1 MKTVRYLGPSPEN
14 HGHCVVKK
22 GESPRLTRCILTKA
36 SNPPTEGEW
45 FALERDLLNLLDG
58 LTLRRRL
65 REKTTN
71 KHVQCLHQEQKNEE
85 EERIVRMK
93 RIVEEETVK
102 MVDDPPHLAILAMQ
116 VVAKLKR
123 GLEVKEGDEEEVI
136 QTRIVSPKEVLE
148 SWNTGINGVHEEEVS
163 LLIFEK
169 QALKPIP
176 KDERVKMID
185 EARKKGLRI
194 EIIPS
199 KLVWT
204 KKPGKKGGRKKVR
217 WVVCGNFES
226 KDPNEETFSPGADA
240 AAFRIMVWTAS
251 KFQWEAS
258 ALDVKTAFLN
268 AKMAAKED
276 QELILILPPASFVE
290 RGFLDRD
297 TYYQPLKAVYG
308 FRRSPRLWGE
318 HRDET
323 LQRFTIEVEEEEE
336 ERKDGEEMKKTL
348 QLFPLASEPNLWK
361 AMDLEFE
368 GVEGELYGLV
378 MTYVDDI
385 FVNGSKRVVQAILK
399 GIQDTWVTSSLE
411 HISAKA

>member
-1 MKTVRYLGPSPEN
+1 MKRPSRPEQMLL
-14 HGHCVVKK
+14 HSG
-22 GESPRLTRCILTKA
+22 L
-36 SNPPTEGEW
+36 W
-45 FALERDLLNLLDG
+45 FG
-58 LTLRRRL
+58 
-65 REKTTN
+65 
-71 KHVQCLHQEQKNEE
+71 LHQSFS
-85 EERIVRMK
+85 
-93 RIVEEETVK
+93 
-102 MVDDPPHLAILAMQ
+102 
-116 VVAKLKR
+116 
-123 GLEVKEGDEEEVI
+123 G
-136 QTRIVSPKEVLE
+136 
-148 SWNTGINGVHEEEVS
+148 
-163 LLIFEK
+163 
-169 QALKPIP
+169 KP
-176 KDERVKMID
+176 
-185 EARKKGLRI
+185 
-194 EIIPS
+194 
-199 KLVWT
+199 
-204 KKPGKKGGRKKVR
+204 
-217 WVVCGNFES
+217 
-226 KDPNEETFSPGADA
+226 
-240 AAFRIMVWTAS
+240 
-251 KFQWEAS
+251 

-290 RGFLDRD
+290 RGFLGRD

-399 GIQDTWVTSSLE
+399 GIQDTWVTPSLE

>member
-45 FALERDLLNLLDG
+45 LALERDLLNLLDG

-71 KHVQCLHQEQKNEE
+71 KHFQCLHQEQKNEE

-185 EARKKGLRI
+185 QARKKGLRI

-204 KKPGKKGGRKKVR
+204 KKPGKK
-217 WVVCGNFES
+217 
-226 KDPNEETFSPGADA
+226 
-240 AAFRIMVWTAS
+240 
-251 KFQWEAS
+251 
-258 ALDVKTAFLN
+258 
-268 AKMAAKED
+268 
-276 QELILILPPASFVE
+276 
-290 RGFLDRD
+290 
-297 TYYQPLKAVYG
+297 
-308 FRRSPRLWGE
+308 
-318 HRDET
+318 
-323 LQRFTIEVEEEEE
+323 
-336 ERKDGEEMKKTL
+336 
-348 QLFPLASEPNLWK
+348 
-361 AMDLEFE
+361 
-368 GVEGELYGLV
+368 
-378 MTYVDDI
+378 
-385 FVNGSKRVVQAILK
+385 
-399 GIQDTWVTSSLE
+399 
-411 HISAKA
+411 